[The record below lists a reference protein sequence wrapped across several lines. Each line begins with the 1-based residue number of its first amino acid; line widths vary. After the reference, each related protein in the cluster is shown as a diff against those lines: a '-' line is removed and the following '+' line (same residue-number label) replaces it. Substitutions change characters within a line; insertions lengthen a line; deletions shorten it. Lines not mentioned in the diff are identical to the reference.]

1 MLQIYCKNKNLT
13 KEIPEGSS
21 LLDIYEGFNLEMPY
35 GPVSAKVNNKVES
48 LDFRVYYN
56 KDVEFLDITTTSGMR
71 TYVRSLCFILVRAV
85 EELYPDGTVSL
96 EYPVSKGYFCNL
108 HIGRPVE
115 LDDVQRIKQKMHE
128 IIEANLPF
136 LRTEAHTDDVINLF
150 LQRGM
155 MDKVKL
161 LKTSGQL
168 YTCYYRLGDT
178 VDYYYG
184 SLVPSTGYIHLFD
197 IAKYYDGLLLRIPS
211 RENPGK
217 LEEVIKQEKMLEV
230 FQEYHRWNR
239 IMGISTVGD
248 FNMACN
254 EGHAT
259 DLINL
264 SEALQEKKISR
275 IADEITNRNQN
286 GERVKLVLISGPSS
300 SGKTTFSKRLSIQL
314 MANGLKPYPISLDDY
329 FVDREKTPLDA
340 NGKHDFESLY
350 ALDLPFFE
358 SQLSDLL
365 AGKEVE
371 LPRFNFTTGKRE
383 MTGNKLRIDDH
394 MILILEGIHALNP
407 ALTPNI
413 PAANKFKIYVSALT
427 TIQLD
432 YHNYIPTTDNRLLR
446 RIIRDYK
453 YRNYSAEETIARWG
467 SVRAG
472 EDKWIFPYQE
482 YADAMFN
489 SALLFELAVLK
500 DYVEPILRKVPNNS
514 PEYSE
519 AHRLL
524 RFLSYFV
531 SVRDKELPP
540 TSLLREFL
548 GGSSFRY

>member
-1 MLQIYCKNKNLT
+1 
-13 KEIPEGSS
+13 
-21 LLDIYEGFNLEMPY
+21 
-35 GPVSAKVNNKVES
+35 
-48 LDFRVYYN
+48 
-56 KDVEFLDITTTSGMR
+56 
-71 TYVRSLCFILVRAV
+71 
-85 EELYPDGTVSL
+85 
-96 EYPVSKGYFCNL
+96 
-108 HIGRPVE
+108 
-115 LDDVQRIKQKMHE
+115 
-128 IIEANLPF
+128 
-136 LRTEAHTDDVINLF
+136 
-150 LQRGM
+150 
-155 MDKVKL
+155 
-161 LKTSGQL
+161 
-168 YTCYYRLGDT
+168 
-178 VDYYYG
+178 
-184 SLVPSTGYIHLFD
+184 
-197 IAKYYDGLLLRIPS
+197 
-211 RENPGK
+211 
-217 LEEVIKQEKMLEV
+217 
-230 FQEYHRWNR
+230 
-239 IMGISTVGD
+239 
-248 FNMACN
+248 
-254 EGHAT
+254 
-259 DLINL
+259 
-264 SEALQEKKISR
+264 
-275 IADEITNRNQN
+275 
-286 GERVKLVLISGPSS
+286 
-300 SGKTTFSKRLSIQL
+300 